1 MMNTTN
7 TTLNNINQINSS
19 LGNLANTLNDINAQH
34 KQDENIEWQKNQI
47 TNEFDF
53 QKYWADK
60 QFEYQKMMNN
70 LTMSREDNAIQRR
83 AADLAAAGLNPNLAV
98 GQPASSQGFG
108 GAGSVGVVGTN
119 LGQRHVAKLNQ
130 DAGAYLDARMR
141 MAQLGQTYAQNEL
154 LDSQRQYYE
163 SLAGKV
169 DAETATIPDTQ
180 NYLRA
185 NTSLSS
191 GRLRQLEH
199 DLNINVERHIRSNDN
214 GNYALIQ
221 QVLNSLKTR
230 LSSKE
235 PLINIDSINPSAG
248 IKNLVDS
255 VRLALSDFSVSVPHI
270 AFSLEQTISKFKDFL
285 IDYGLIERS
294 PHFPKDF
301 QELIDMWKDVIKDFQ
316 DRALKKFSK

>member
-19 LGNLANTLNDINAQH
+19 LGNLANTINDIKSQQ

-70 LTMSREDNAIQRR
+70 LVMSREDNAIQRR

-169 DAETATIPDTQ
+169 DAETAAIPDTQ

-185 NTSLSS
+185 NTSLAQ
-191 GRLRQLEH
+191 GRLRSLTH
-199 DLNINVERHIRSNDN
+199 DLNISIERNIRSNDN

-221 QVLNSLKTR
+221 QVLSSLQSR
-230 LSSKE
+230 LSSDK
-235 PLINIDSINPSAG
+235 PLFDVDLPS
-248 IKNLVDS
+248 VD
-255 VRLALSDFSVSVPHI
+255 RLADALKNIRLPVPNI
-270 AFSLEQTISKFKDFL
+270 AEAVKKAVDYTISELKAMPGKYKEAVDKKWKQIL
-285 IDYGLIERS
+285 DDNLRKAIE
-294 PHFPKDF
+294 D
-301 QELIDMWKDVIKDFQ
+301 LDN
-316 DRALKKFSK
+316 ALLKK